1 MKINPKKRLNGEGI
15 ENSTRDLD
23 LEGIVGNML
32 ISQYQLQIQKSKL
45 ADSLDGW
52 WLSQVRDRNSSS
64 FSFQKRGRVFKV
76 SLNVSDSY
84 SADENYQQP

>member
-1 MKINPKKRLNGEGI
+1 MKTNSKKRLNGEGI

-32 ISQYQLQIQKSKL
+32 ISQYQLQILRSKL

-52 WLSQVRDRNSSS
+52 WRLSQDRGRNSSS
-64 FSFQKRGRVFKV
+64 FRCDHHGQVFKV
-76 SLNVSDSY
+76 SLNVTSDD
-84 SADENYQQP
+84 DEKNQQS

>member
-1 MKINPKKRLNGEGI
+1 MKTNSKKRLNGEGI

-32 ISQYQLQIQKSKL
+32 ISQYQLQILRYKL

-52 WLSQVRDRNSSS
+52 WLSQDRGRNS
-64 FSFQKRGRVFKV
+64 FSHWLQFQH
-76 SLNVSDSY
+76 LP
-84 SADENYQQP
+84 SASRFFLR

>member
-1 MKINPKKRLNGEGI
+1 MKTNSKKRLNGEGI

-32 ISQYQLQIQKSKL
+32 ISQYQLQILRYKL

-52 WLSQVRDRNSSS
+52 WLSQDRGRNSSS
-64 FSFQKRGRVFKV
+64 FRCDHHGQVFKV
-76 SLNVSDSY
+76 SLNVTSDD
-84 SADENYQQP
+84 DEKNQQS

>member
-1 MKINPKKRLNGEGI
+1 MKTNSKKRLNGEGI

-32 ISQYQLQIQKSKL
+32 ISQYQLQILRSKL

-52 WLSQVRDRNSSS
+52 WRLSQDRGRNSSS
-64 FSFQKRGRVFKV
+64 FRCDHHGQVFKV
-76 SLNVSDSY
+76 SLNVTSD
-84 SADENYQQP
+84 DEKNQQS